1 MLLTVGWESDFTG
14 CGPKWLHVVENCE
27 ERVPRDREMRRSDAL
42 RSRQAPGGRY
52 SLDLTQLPQIS
63 RKYLPGH
70 SRGRAEGFLW
80 MEHCLGC
87 AGWHMQ
93 MADSLVQPNLG
104 RAALQ
109 SLLLMP
115 LSQHLSRGSLI
126 SHSMK
131 ISIPH
136 GSVGKNL
143 PAKAGDTA
151 LIPGPGRPL
160 EKEMVTPSSTLA
172 WQIPWTEN
180 SLVGYSP
187 WGSKRVRHDLETK
200 QQHKENHNR
209 PKEGCIYRG
218 QNSFQHPDYLL
229 APSVYL
235 SAHFFF
241 PKALTRLPVL
251 KNYCFNGSVGIEHK
265 IFMITLPKIEVHT
278 LVLQR
283 NCLRN
288 QREKRFSRV
297 WVFGWWFFLFIFCQ
311 KLLFS

>member
-1 MLLTVGWESDFTG
+1 M
-14 CGPKWLHVVENCE
+14 VENCE

-87 AGWHMQ
+87 AGWHME

-115 LSQHLSRGSLI
+115 LSQHLSRGRLI

-136 GSVGKNL
+136 GSVGKNP

-160 EKEMVTPSSTLA
+160 EKEMVTPSRTLA
-172 WQIPWTEN
+172 WEIP
-180 SLVGYSP
+180 
-187 WGSKRVRHDLETK
+187 
-200 QQHKENHNR
+200 
-209 PKEGCIYRG
+209 
-218 QNSFQHPDYLL
+218 
-229 APSVYL
+229 
-235 SAHFFF
+235 
-241 PKALTRLPVL
+241 
-251 KNYCFNGSVGIEHK
+251 
-265 IFMITLPKIEVHT
+265 
-278 LVLQR
+278 
-283 NCLRN
+283 
-288 QREKRFSRV
+288 
-297 WVFGWWFFLFIFCQ
+297 
-311 KLLFS
+311 